1 MHKVTRSLLLAALTL
16 MASPLATAQSGTAN
30 LDEYRDW
37 IEAMKNSQRGPFSGI
52 RWFCSDGT
60 VLPPRPYACNDHGGG
75 HQHGQWSE
83 QTLELRKQG
92 YLVATLLAGVNPETF
107 LDSPEA
113 ANALAQ
119 LLIERY
125 LISADEGW
133 IMRQALFYRGA
144 IQEEDEREGARRLLE
159 TMASR
164 DEWIGPRF
172 TELRVAV
179 RMLPHGE
186 DTASVQKMRQL
197 SAALSDRDD
206 AFKPVRAKIHGAPSA
221 DDAQRVRDYASQ
233 LDPSARGPYLELA
246 DEIDLVFQAAPL
258 AEQLETDAARYTAA
272 PWLQE
277 LLNGAAAQLR
287 ADDSTANRFRVTAQL
302 LADLRDA
309 LPRIKSAGVRLEI
322 LDLGLQAESQNFR
335 AASELRGQ
343 LPGATR
349 AEQLAYLR
357 SAAQAAYGAGQI
369 NARLLS
375 ELVASLDSLGDESVV
390 LSQYLD
396 ELNYLGRVPGWGTQA
411 LRVQFFEAMEKLA
424 EIEPQAMLFIQDQ
437 LRGSPLLFFSQVL
450 DGLSRDAN
458 RLAGV
463 KHRLFDESIGVGF
476 TALNPGLATGI
487 LHVEPD
493 LSELENYRS
502 DGIYV
507 LPETVSDLPPVAG
520 ILTGGEGNP
529 LSHVQLLA
537 RNLGIPNVT
546 VDSSLL
552 DQLAEHDGERIVLAV
567 SKSGLVEIVAWDD
580 TWQQRLAGTG
590 EDQGVRIEPD
600 LEKLDLTV
608 QRFVPLDELRATDS
622 GRIVGPKAAKLGEL
636 RLHYPGKVSQGV
648 AIPFGLFKREALE
661 QPHPSGDGTV
671 YEWMVASYED
681 LAEIPEDDP
690 RHAQAAE
697 ALRAELYDIILNTP
711 HSPEFQQQL
720 RSALEDTFGTAELPG
735 VFVRSDTNVED
746 LAGFTG
752 AGLNLT
758 LPNVV
763 GFDVLLGSINEVWA
777 SPFTARAFA
786 WRQSHM
792 TRPEHVY
799 TSILLLE
806 SVGSDKSGVLVTQDI
821 DTGNREVISV
831 AVNEGLGGAVDGQA
845 AESLRIALDGSNV
858 RVLATATAPWRR
870 VPDPAGGL
878 LELPASGS
886 DRVLQE
892 AEIAQLIDFASN
904 LPTTFP
910 PITDDEGNL
919 APADVE
925 FGFLDGELRLF
936 QLRPFLDSKQARGID
951 YLREMEGRLIDTA
964 TVRVN
969 LDGGAAM
976 SLRGMHA
983 GLVLFG
989 PVGGTGIAPG
999 LPAGR
1004 L

>member
-1 MHKVTRSLLLAALTL
+1 MCKVIPSLLLALLA
-16 MASPLATAQSGTAN
+16 MAASPLATAQSDAAN
-30 LDEYRDW
+30 LEEYRGW
-37 IEAMKNSQRGPFSGI
+37 IEAMKSNERGPFSRI
-52 RWFCSDGT
+52 RWFCNDGT
-60 VLPPRPYACNDHGGG
+60 VLPPRPYACSDHGGG
-75 HQHGQWSE
+75 NQHGQWSE
-83 QTLELRKQG
+83 QTLELRQQG
-92 YLVATLLAGVNPETF
+92 YLVATLLSGIDTKAF
-107 LDSPEA
+107 LESLEA
-113 ANALAQ
+113 TNALAQ

-133 IMRQALFYRGA
+133 IMREALFYRGA

-159 TMASR
+159 AMASQ
-164 DEWIGPRF
+164 DAWIGPRY
-172 TELRVAV
+172 TKLRVAV

-206 AFKPVRAKIHGAPSA
+206 AFKPIRAKIHGAPSA
-221 DDAQRVRDYASQ
+221 DDAQRVRDYANR
-233 LDPSARGPYLELA
+233 LDASARGPYLELA
-246 DEIDLVFQAAPL
+246 GEIDQVFQAPPL
-258 AEQLETDAARYTAA
+258 AEELKADAAQYSAA

-287 ADDSTANRFRVTAQL
+287 ADASTASHFTVTAQL

-309 LPRIKSAGVRLEI
+309 LPRIKSGAVRLDI
-322 LDLGLQAESQNFR
+322 LDLSLQAESQNFR

-343 LPGATR
+343 LSGATR
-349 AEQLAYLR
+349 AMQLSYLR
-357 SAAQAAYGAGQI
+357 SAAQAAYGAGLI
-369 NARLLS
+369 NQRLLG
-375 ELVASLDSLGDESVV
+375 ELVASLDSLGDESVI
-390 LSQYLD
+390 LSRYLD
-396 ELNYLGRVPGWGTQA
+396 ELNYLGRVPGWGTQT
-411 LRVQFFEAMEKLA
+411 LRMQFFEAMEKLA

-476 TALNPGLATGI
+476 TALNPGLATGV

-552 DQLAEHDGERIVLAV
+552 EQLAEHDGERIVLAV

-580 TWQQRLAGTG
+580 TWQQRLADTG
-590 EDQGVRIEPD
+590 DDQGVRIEPD
-600 LEKLDLTV
+600 LKKLDLTV
-608 QRFVPLDELRATDS
+608 RRLVPLDELRATDS

-636 RLHYPGKVSQGV
+636 RLHYPGKVSQGI

-661 QPHPSGDGTV
+661 QPHPSRNGSV
-671 YEWMVASYED
+671 YEWMVASYEQ
-681 LAEIPEDDP
+681 LARIPQQDP
-690 RHAQAAE
+690 RHAKAAE
-697 ALRAELYDIILNTP
+697 ALRAELYDIIINTP
-711 HSPEFQQQL
+711 HSPEFEQQL
-720 RSALEDTFGTAELPG
+720 RTALKETFGSDKPPG

-763 GFDVLLGSINEVWA
+763 GFDELLGSINEVWA

-792 TRPEHVY
+792 TQPQHVY

-821 DTGNREVISV
+821 DTGNRDVISV

-845 AESLRIALDGSNV
+845 AESLRVALDGSYV

-886 DRVLQE
+886 DTVLQE
-892 AEIAQLIDFASN
+892 AEIAQLIDFAKN
-904 LPTTFP
+904 LPTIFP
-910 PITDDEGNL
+910 PITDDEGNS

-925 FGFLDGELRLF
+925 FGFLDGQLRLF
-936 QLRPFLDSKQARGID
+936 QLRPFLESKQARGID

-969 LDGGAAM
+969 LNE
-976 SLRGMHA
+976 
-983 GLVLFG
+983 V
-989 PVGGTGIAPG
+989 PK
-999 LPAGR
+999 
-1004 L
+1004 

>member
-1 MHKVTRSLLLAALTL
+1 MCNVIRCLLLAALIL
-16 MASPLATAQSGTAN
+16 AASPLATAQSETAN
-30 LDEYRDW
+30 LEEYRGW
-37 IEAMKNSQRGPFSGI
+37 IEAMKNEQRGPFSRI
-52 RWFCSDGT
+52 RWFCNDGT
-60 VLPPRPYACNDHGGG
+60 VLPPRSYACNDHGGG
-75 HQHGQWSE
+75 HQHGEWNE
-83 QTLELRKQG
+83 QTLELREQG
-92 YLVATLLAGVNPETF
+92 YLVATLLAGLNTDEF
-107 LDSPEA
+107 LDNPEA

-125 LISADEGW
+125 LISADQGW

-159 TMASR
+159 AMASQ
-164 DEWIGPRF
+164 DEWIGPRY

-186 DTASVQKMRQL
+186 NTASVQKMRQL

-206 AFKPVRAKIHGAPSA
+206 DFKPIRAKIHGAPSA
-221 DDAQRVRDYASQ
+221 DDAQRVRDYANQ
-233 LDPSARGPYLELA
+233 LDASAREPYLELA
-246 DEIDLVFQAAPL
+246 GEIDMVFQAAPL
-258 AEQLETDAARYTAA
+258 ADTLESDAAQYTAA

-287 ADDSTANRFRVTAQL
+287 ADDSTASQFNVTAQL
-302 LADLRDA
+302 LADLREA
-309 LPRIKSAGVRLEI
+309 LPRIRSAGVRLEI
-322 LDLGLQAESQNFR
+322 LDLSLQAESQNFR

-343 LPGATR
+343 LASVSR
-349 AEQLAYLR
+349 AQQLGYLR
-357 SAAQAAYGAGQI
+357 SAAQAAYGAGLI
-369 NARLLS
+369 NLRLLG
-375 ELVASLDSLGDESVV
+375 ELVASLDSLGDDSVI
-390 LSQYLD
+390 LAQYLD

-476 TALNPGLATGI
+476 TALNPGLATGV

-493 LSELENYRS
+493 LSELENYRA

-552 DQLAEHDGERIVLAV
+552 DELAEHDGERIVLAV

-648 AIPFGLFKREALE
+648 AIPFGLFKREALQ
-661 QPHPSGDGTV
+661 QPHPSGNGTV
-671 YEWMVASYED
+671 YDWMVASYEE

-697 ALRAELYDIILNTP
+697 ALRAELYEIIINTP
-711 HSPEFQQQL
+711 HSAEFQQQL
-720 RSALEDTFGTAELPG
+720 RTALEETFGTDELPG

-763 GFDVLLGSINEVWA
+763 GFDELLGSINEVWA

-792 TRPEHVY
+792 TQPQHVY

-821 DTGNREVISV
+821 DTGSREVISV

-845 AESLRIALDGSNV
+845 AESLRIALDGSYV

-886 DRVLQE
+886 DTVLQDE
-892 AEIAQLIDFASN
+892 EIAQLIDFASN

-910 PITDDEGNL
+910 PITDDEGNS

-925 FGFLDGELRLF
+925 FGFLDGQLRLF
-936 QLRPFLDSKQARGID
+936 QLRPFLESKQARGID
-951 YLREMEGRLIDTA
+951 YLREMEARLIDTA

-969 LDGGAAM
+969 LGE
-976 SLRGMHA
+976 
-983 GLVLFG
+983 V
-989 PVGGTGIAPG
+989 PQ
-999 LPAGR
+999 
-1004 L
+1004 